1 MENNQN
7 VLGTESIGKLLL
19 KYSVPAIIGMMVN
32 ALYNVV
38 DRIFIGN
45 MPGVGPMAITGLGVA
60 MPVMSVITAFGTLV
74 GVGSTTNI
82 SIKLGQGKRDEA
94 ERIIGNAISL
104 AVIIGATLTIL
115 GTVFLDKML
124 ILFGASDST
133 ISYAEAYMSFILV
146 GATFSIMSMMFSN
159 LIRGDGNPRLS
170 ATIMIIGCAMNI
182 VLDALF
188 IFKFNMGIQ
197 GAAFATVISQI
208 TSSVI
213 GLLYYLRGKSNLS
226 LKKKNLKLNKSIIG
240 AIFAIGCAPFAMQL
254 TNRVVQLIFNT
265 SLKTY
270 GGDLSIGAMAT
281 ISSISM
287 IFVMPAFGFVQGMQ
301 PIVGFNYGAKKYDRA
316 KKALKISLIS
326 ASIVFLLGS
335 LVIQLAPQA
344 LVVMFNKDSE
354 LMNITII
361 GLRKYALAM
370 PIVGISIVGSNFI
383 QSIGKAKMAMVL
395 GLLRQVIILIP
406 MVLILPNFFGLNG
419 VWFAQPTA
427 DTVSAVITGIVLVR
441 ELRKNFKTETDEI
454 IKDVKSIEVI

>member
-1 MENNQN
+1 MENDQN

-254 TNRVVQLIFNT
+254 TNSVVQLIFNT

-335 LVIQLAPQA
+335 LVIQLAPQS
-344 LVVMFNKDSE
+344 LVVMFNKDLE

-383 QSIGKAKMAMVL
+383 QSIGKAKIAMVL

-427 DTVSAVITGIVLVR
+427 DTVSAIITGIVLVR

-454 IKDVKSIEVI
+454 IKDVESIEAI

>member
-1 MENNQN
+1 MENDQN

-82 SIKLGQGKRDEA
+82 SIKLGQGKRNEA

-254 TNRVVQLIFNT
+254 TNSVVQLIFNT

-344 LVVMFNKDSE
+344 LVVMFNKDPE

-427 DTVSAVITGIVLVR
+427 DTVSAIITGIVLVR

-454 IKDVKSIEVI
+454 IKDVESIEAI

>member
-1 MENNQN
+1 MENDQN

-254 TNRVVQLIFNT
+254 TNSVVQLIFNT

-344 LVVMFNKDSE
+344 LVVMFNKDPE

-427 DTVSAVITGIVLVR
+427 DTVSAIITGIVLVR

-454 IKDVKSIEVI
+454 IKDVKSIEAI

>member
-1 MENNQN
+1 MENDQN

-254 TNRVVQLIFNT
+254 TNSVVQLIFNT

-344 LVVMFNKDSE
+344 LVVMFNKDPE

-427 DTVSAVITGIVLVR
+427 DTVSAIITGIVLVR
-441 ELRKNFKTETDEI
+441 EIRKNFKTETYEI
-454 IKDVKSIEVI
+454 IKDVESIEAI

>member
-254 TNRVVQLIFNT
+254 TNSVVQLIFNT

-335 LVIQLAPQA
+335 LVIQLASQA
-344 LVVMFNKDSE
+344 LVVMFNKDPE

-427 DTVSAVITGIVLVR
+427 DTVSAIITGIVLVR

-454 IKDVKSIEVI
+454 IKDVESIEAI

>member
-1 MENNQN
+1 MDNNQN

-82 SIKLGQGKRDEA
+82 SIKLGQGKRNEA

-254 TNRVVQLIFNT
+254 TNSVVQLIFNT

-344 LVVMFNKDSE
+344 LVVMFNKDPE

-427 DTVSAVITGIVLVR
+427 DTVSAIITGIVLVR

-454 IKDVKSIEVI
+454 IKDVESIEAI

>member
-254 TNRVVQLIFNT
+254 TNSVVQLIFNT

-344 LVVMFNKDSE
+344 LVVMFNKDPE

-427 DTVSAVITGIVLVR
+427 DTVSAIITGIVLVR

-454 IKDVKSIEVI
+454 IKDVESIEAI

>member
-1 MENNQN
+1 MENDQN

-254 TNRVVQLIFNT
+254 TNSVVQLIFNT

-344 LVVMFNKDSE
+344 LVVMFNKDPE

-427 DTVSAVITGIVLVR
+427 DTVSAIITGIVLVR

>member
-254 TNRVVQLIFNT
+254 TNSVVQLIFNT

-344 LVVMFNKDSE
+344 LVVMFNKDPE

>member
-1 MENNQN
+1 MDNNQN

-94 ERIIGNAISL
+94 EHIIGNAISL
-104 AVIIGATLTIL
+104 AVIIGATLTIF
-115 GTVFLDKML
+115 GTVYLDKML

-208 TSSVI
+208 TSSMI

-226 LKKKNLKLNKSIIG
+226 LKRKNLKLNKSIIG

-254 TNRVVQLIFNT
+254 TNSVVQLIFNT

-344 LVVMFNKDSE
+344 LVVMFNKDPE

-441 ELRKNFKTETDEI
+441 ELKKNFKTETDEI